1 MTSEST
7 PARLAIAGEGEG
19 GIIFSVI
26 AASAVALLVLTTGP
40 LLVGVYVTT
49 LELSARSAG
58 LLFSLEMFGFM
69 VGAIAMFALLL
80 RNRWQVVTAA
90 LAVMTG
96 ANVLCVFADAILL
109 LAVCRCLSGFGAGI
123 LMTMTMLVIGRLRNP
138 DAIYGLWTVGQ
149 LSLGAVGLLVFPV
162 VMAAIGLPGFF
173 AIIASLSAMLFA
185 TVRFYSPTAP
195 AFGPPQGA
203 VRKDA
208 GPILGWVCLAG
219 IFVYYAGQ
227 AAVWA
232 YLERIGI
239 SWALQ
244 PDTVSLI
251 LFAGLLAGI
260 VGASLAVL
268 VSNRAGRVIPVTASL
283 ALSAVS
289 IGILTISGDGTRF
302 GLAVLLFNLAWY
314 LFLPY
319 GSAVIAEV
327 DRNGKLLTGLAV
339 VFPGSLAAGPA
350 AAALL
355 VRDGELV
362 APHFFGIGIDPNRS
376 RLHAPGSAPANSA
389 DCHG

>member
-1 MTSEST
+1 M
-7 PARLAIAGEGEG
+7 
-19 GIIFSVI
+19 
-26 AASAVALLVLTTGP
+26 
-40 LLVGVYVTT
+40 
-49 LELSARSAG
+49 
-58 LLFSLEMFGFM
+58 
-69 VGAIAMFALLL
+69 
-80 RNRWQVVTAA
+80 
-90 LAVMTG
+90 
-96 ANVLCVFADAILL
+96 
-109 LAVCRCLSGFGAGI
+109 
-123 LMTMTMLVIGRLRNP
+123 
-138 DAIYGLWTVGQ
+138 
-149 LSLGAVGLLVFPV
+149 
-162 VMAAIGLPGFF
+162 
-173 AIIASLSAMLFA
+173 
-185 TVRFYSPTAP
+185 
-195 AFGPPQGA
+195 
-203 VRKDA
+203 
-208 GPILGWVCLAG
+208 
-219 IFVYYAGQ
+219 
-227 AAVWA
+227 WA

-314 LFLPY
+314 LFIPY

-362 APHFFGIGIDPNRS
+362 APLFLGLASIPIG
-376 RLHAPGSAPANSA
+376 LVCMLPAARQQTQQIVTA
-389 DCHG
+389 DS